1 MAKNEL
7 RKTPQNIEAEISVLG
22 CGFLDRTALDKI
34 MDEVNEEMFYS
45 DKNKIIYKAMKDLHL
60 NNIPVDA
67 ATVCNE
73 LDKNKDL
80 SKAGG
85 VEYITDIINSV
96 PSTANLNYYIRI
108 IFEKSVLR
116 NLISKTNKIQEECY
130 DEQDSIVDIVENA
143 ERNILSVY
151 NDRLGKDIRSIQ
163 DVLPDVQKNMEAL
176 SEAKTDFTGIRTGYY
191 DFDNMTRGLQKKQVI
206 IVAGRPGCGK
216 SAFALNVALNAAIK
230 NKNSIAFF
238 SLEMGVEEIAK
249 RMFGCV
255 GKIDGDV
262 LKTGKLKNN
271 DWKKWNEAMSELSDT
286 KFFIDDSGGLT
297 VSEIR
302 RKCRKLKNSDSG
314 LDLIVIDYLQL
325 LSSSSKYAGQR
336 VQEVSEISRD
346 IKKLAMELDVPVIAL
361 AQLSR
366 SVEQRKD
373 GDKTPKLSDLR
384 ESGSIEQDADIVLF
398 LHSDEYGKYDGNIN
412 RKIKLIV
419 AKHRAGQTGAVDLI
433 FKMNTGSFD
442 NYINKEDENE

>member
-1 MAKNEL
+1 MA
-7 RKTPQNIEAEISVLG
+7 RKEPQNIDAEISVLG
-22 CGFLDRTALDKI
+22 CGFLERTALDKI
-34 MDEVNEEMFYS
+34 MDEVTDEMFYS
-45 DKNKIIYKAMKDLHL
+45 VENRIIYKAMKNLHT

-73 LDKNKDL
+73 LDKNKEL
-80 SKAGG
+80 SKVGG

-96 PSTANLNYYIRI
+96 PSTANLNYYIKI
-108 IFEKSVLR
+108 IFEKSILR
-116 NLISKTNKIQEECY
+116 NLINKTTKIQEECY
-130 DEQDSIVDIVENA
+130 EEQDSIVDIVENA

-176 SEAKTDFTGIRTGYY
+176 AESKTDFTGIRTGYY

-412 RKIKLIV
+412 RKIKLII

>member
-1 MAKNEL
+1 MA
-7 RKTPQNIEAEISVLG
+7 RKEPQNIDAEISVLG
-22 CGFLDRTALDKI
+22 CGFLEKTALDKI
-34 MDEVNEEMFYS
+34 MDEETDEKFYS
-45 DKNKIIYKAMKDLHL
+45 DENRIIYKAMKNLHT
-60 NNIPVDA
+60 NNVPVDV
-67 ATVCNE
+67 ATVCND

-80 SKAGG
+80 AKVGG
-85 VEYITDIINSV
+85 VEYITDIIDSV
-96 PSTANLNYYIRI
+96 PSTANLNYYINI
-108 IFEKSVLR
+108 IFEKSILR
-116 NLISKTNKIQEECY
+116 NLINKTTKIQEECY
-130 DEQDSIVDIVENA
+130 NEQDSVVDIVENA

-151 NDRLGKDIRSIQ
+151 NDKLGKDIRSIQ
-163 DVLPDVQKNMEAL
+163 DVLPEVQKNMEAL
-176 SEAKTDFTGIRTGYY
+176 AEAKTDFTGIRTGYY

-271 DWKKWNEAMSELSDT
+271 DWKKWNAAMSELSDT

-412 RKIKLIV
+412 RKIKLII

>member
-1 MAKNEL
+1 MA
-7 RKTPQNIEAEISVLG
+7 RKEPQNIDAEISVLG
-22 CGFLDRTALDKI
+22 CGFLERTALDKI
-34 MDEVNEEMFYS
+34 MDEVTDEMFYS
-45 DKNKIIYKAMKDLHL
+45 DENRIIYKTMKNLHT
-60 NNIPVDA
+60 NNVPVDV

-73 LDKNKDL
+73 LDKNKEL
-80 SKAGG
+80 SKVGG

-96 PSTANLNYYIRI
+96 PSTANLNYYIKI
-108 IFEKSVLR
+108 IFEKSILR
-116 NLISKTNKIQEECY
+116 NLINKTTKIQEECY
-130 DEQDSIVDIVENA
+130 EEQDSIVDIVENA

-163 DVLPDVQKNMEAL
+163 DVLPDIQKNMEAL
-176 SEAKTDFTGIRTGYY
+176 AESKTDFTGIRTGYY

>member
-1 MAKNEL
+1 MV
-7 RKTPQNIEAEISVLG
+7 RKEPQNIDAEISVLG
-22 CGFLDRTALDKI
+22 CGFLEKTALDKI
-34 MDEVNEEMFYS
+34 IDEVNDEMFYS
-45 DKNKIIYKAMKDLHL
+45 EKNKIIYKAMKNLHI

-80 SKAGG
+80 AKVGG

-96 PSTANLNYYIRI
+96 PSTANLNYYIKI
-108 IFEKSVLR
+108 IFEKSILR
-116 NLISKTNKIQEECY
+116 NLIDKTTKIQEECY
-130 DEQDSIVDIVENA
+130 EEQDSIVDIVENA

-151 NDRLGKDIRSIQ
+151 NDKLGKNIRSIQ
-163 DVLPDVQKNMEAL
+163 DILPEVQKNMEAL
-176 SEAKTDFTGIRTGYY
+176 AESKTDFTGIRTGYY

>member
-1 MAKNEL
+1 MA
-7 RKTPQNIEAEISVLG
+7 RKEPQNIEAEIAVLG
-22 CGFLDRTALDKI
+22 CGFLEKSSLDKI
-34 MDEVNEEMFYS
+34 MDEVSDDMFYS
-45 DKNKIIYKAMKDLHL
+45 EANRIIYKAMKDLHV

-67 ATVCNE
+67 ETVCNE
-73 LDKNKDL
+73 LDKNKTL
-80 SKAGG
+80 SSVGG
-85 VEYITDIINSV
+85 VDYITDIINSV
-96 PSTANLNYYIRI
+96 PNSANLNYYIKI
-108 IFEKSVLR
+108 IFEKAVLR
-116 NLISKTNKIQEECY
+116 NLISKSTKIQEDCY
-130 DEQDSIVDIVENA
+130 DEQDSVVDIVENA

-151 NDRLGKDIRSIQ
+151 NDRLGRDIKKIQ
-163 DVLPDVQKNMEAL
+163 EVLPELQKNMELLAN
-176 SEAKTDFTGIRTGYY
+176 SDTEFTGLRTGYY
-191 DFDNMTRGLQKKQVI
+191 DFDNMTRGLQNKQVI
-206 IVAGRPGCGK
+206 IIAGRPGCGK

-230 NKNSIAFF
+230 EHKSVAFF
-238 SLEMGVEEIAK
+238 SLEMGAEEIMK

-255 GKIDGDV
+255 GKLDGDV
-262 LKTGKLKNN
+262 LKTGKLKNT

-286 KFFIDDSGGLT
+286 KFYIDDSGGLT

-302 RKCRKLKNSDSG
+302 RKCRKLKNSDDG

-346 IKKLAMELDVPVIAL
+346 IKKLAMELNIPVIAL

-366 SVEQRKD
+366 SVEQRKGED
-373 GDKTPKLSDLR
+373 SKPKLSDLR

-412 RKIKLIV
+412 RRVDLLV
-419 AKHRAGQTGAVDLI
+419 AKHRAGQTGTVNLI

-442 NYINKEDENE
+442 NFINNKEDGNE

>member
-1 MAKNEL
+1 MA
-7 RKTPQNIEAEISVLG
+7 RKEPQNIDAEISVLG
-22 CGFLDRTALDKI
+22 CGFLEKTALDKI
-34 MDEVNEEMFYS
+34 MDEVTDEMFYS
-45 DKNKIIYKAMKDLHL
+45 DENRIIYKAMKNLHT
-60 NNIPVDA
+60 NNVPVDV

-80 SKAGG
+80 AKVGG
-85 VEYITDIINSV
+85 VEYITDIIDSV
-96 PSTANLNYYIRI
+96 PSTANLNYYINI
-108 IFEKSVLR
+108 IFEKSILR
-116 NLISKTNKIQEECY
+116 NLINKATKIQEECY
-130 DEQDSIVDIVENA
+130 NEQDSIVDIVENA

-151 NDRLGKDIRSIQ
+151 NDKLGKDIRSIQ
-163 DVLPDVQKNMEAL
+163 DVLPEVQKNMEAL
-176 SEAKTDFTGIRTGYY
+176 AESKTDFTGIRTGYY

-412 RKIKLIV
+412 RKIKLII

>member
-1 MAKNEL
+1 MA
-7 RKTPQNIEAEISVLG
+7 RKEPQNIDAEISVLG
-22 CGFLDRTALDKI
+22 CGFLERTALDKI
-34 MDEVNEEMFYS
+34 MDEVTDEMFYS
-45 DKNKIIYKAMKDLHL
+45 VENRTIYKAMKNLHT

-73 LDKNKDL
+73 LDKNKEL
-80 SKAGG
+80 SKVGG

-96 PSTANLNYYIRI
+96 PSTANLNYYIKI
-108 IFEKSVLR
+108 IFEKSILR
-116 NLISKTNKIQEECY
+116 NLINKTTKIQEECY
-130 DEQDSIVDIVENA
+130 EEQDSIVDIVENA

-163 DVLPDVQKNMEAL
+163 DVLPDIQKNMEAL
-176 SEAKTDFTGIRTGYY
+176 AESKTDFTGIRTGYY

-384 ESGSIEQDADIVLF
+384 ESGSIEQDADIVAF
-398 LHSDEYGKYDGNIN
+398 LYRDDYYADDKSNPTSDIE
-412 RKIKLIV
+412 LII
-419 AKHRAGQTGAVDLI
+419 AKHRSGPPGT
-433 FKMNTGSFD
+433 
-442 NYINKEDENE
+442 INLKFQKNFSNFVNVVLENE

>member
-1 MAKNEL
+1 MA
-7 RKTPQNIEAEISVLG
+7 RKEPQNIDAEISVLG
-22 CGFLDRTALDKI
+22 CGFLEKTALDKI
-34 MDEVNEEMFYS
+34 MDEVTDEMFYS
-45 DKNKIIYKAMKDLHL
+45 DENRIIYKAMKNLHT
-60 NNIPVDA
+60 NNVPVDV

-80 SKAGG
+80 AKVGG
-85 VEYITDIINSV
+85 VEYITDIIDSV
-96 PSTANLNYYIRI
+96 PSTANLNYYINI
-108 IFEKSVLR
+108 IFEKSILR
-116 NLISKTNKIQEECY
+116 NLINKTTKIQEECY
-130 DEQDSIVDIVENA
+130 NEQDSVVDIVENA

-151 NDRLGKDIRSIQ
+151 NDKLGKDIRSIQ
-163 DVLPDVQKNMEAL
+163 DVLPEVQKNMEAL
-176 SEAKTDFTGIRTGYY
+176 AEAKTNFTGIRTGYY

-412 RKIKLIV
+412 RKIKLII

>member
-1 MAKNEL
+1 MA
-7 RKTPQNIEAEISVLG
+7 RKEPQNIDAEISVLG
-22 CGFLDRTALDKI
+22 CGFLEKTALDKI
-34 MDEVNEEMFYS
+34 MDEVTDEMFYS
-45 DKNKIIYKAMKDLHL
+45 DENRIIYKAMKNLHT
-60 NNIPVDA
+60 NNVPVDV

-80 SKAGG
+80 AKVGG
-85 VEYITDIINSV
+85 VEYITDIIDSV
-96 PSTANLNYYIRI
+96 PSTANLNYYINI
-108 IFEKSVLR
+108 IFEKSILR
-116 NLISKTNKIQEECY
+116 NLINKTTKIQEECY
-130 DEQDSIVDIVENA
+130 NEQDSVVDIVENA

-151 NDRLGKDIRSIQ
+151 NDKLGKDIRSIQ
-163 DVLPDVQKNMEAL
+163 DVLPEVQKNMEAL
-176 SEAKTDFTGIRTGYY
+176 AEAKTDFTGIRTGYY

-238 SLEMGVEEIAK
+238 SLEMCVEEIAK

-412 RKIKLIV
+412 RKIKLII

>member
-1 MAKNEL
+1 MA
-7 RKTPQNIEAEISVLG
+7 RKEPQNIEAEISILG
-22 CGFLDRTALDKI
+22 CAFLEKTALDKV
-34 MDEVNEEMFYS
+34 MDEVSEEMFYS
-45 DKNKIIYKAMKDLHL
+45 EPNQLIYRAMKTLYT
-60 NNIPVDA
+60 NNIPVDSK
-67 ATVCNE
+67 TVCNE
-73 LDKNKDL
+73 LDKNKTL
-80 SKAGG
+80 SKVGG
-85 VEYITDIINSV
+85 VEYIADIIDSV
-96 PSTANLNYYIRI
+96 PSTANLNYYIKI
-108 IFEKSVLR
+108 VFEKSILR
-116 NLISKTNKIQEECY
+116 NLIAKSTQIQDECY
-130 DEQDSIVDIVENA
+130 DEQDSVVDIVENA

-151 NDRLGKDIRSIQ
+151 NDKLGRDIRKIQ
-163 DVLPDVQKNMEAL
+163 DILPDMQKNMELLA
-176 SEAKTDFTGIRTGYY
+176 ETKTEFTGLRTGYY

-216 SAFALNVALNAAIK
+216 SAFALNVALNAAIREK
-230 NKNSIAFF
+230 KSIAFF
-238 SLEMGVEEIAK
+238 SLEMGAEEIIK

-255 GKIDGDV
+255 GKLDGDV
-262 LKTGKLKNN
+262 LKTGKLKSS

-302 RKCRKLKNSDSG
+302 RKCRKLKNSDDG

-346 IKKLAMELDVPVIAL
+346 IKKLAMELDIPVIAL

-366 SVEQRKD
+366 SVEQRKG
-373 GDKTPKLSDLR
+373 GDNKPKLSDLR

-398 LHSDEYGKYDGNIN
+398 LHSDEYGKYDGNVN
-412 RKIKLIV
+412 RKIELLV
-419 AKHRAGQTGAVDLI
+419 AKHRAGSTGSVDLI

-442 NYINKEDENE
+442 NFMNKEDENE